1 MALCALF
8 CHIGRERV
16 YALLR
21 NALFFNLVLTLTA
34 GLLLVLALNQLVHF
48 LDQEIKC
55 AVLRVNSFLDTVKD
69 QVQLVELGV
78 LVFLDVVGIQHPE
91 LLLEFF
97 LGVRQMLGSL
107 VEFEEIRQIGPAAL
121 VSDLVDNV
129 HGQVFEDTLESHL
142 IGLVEK
148 VC

>member
-107 VEFEEIRQIGPAAL
+107 VEFEEIRQLGPAAL

>member
-1 MALCALF
+1 M
-8 CHIGRERV
+8 
-16 YALLR
+16 
-21 NALFFNLVLTLTA
+21 A
-34 GLLLVLALNQLVHF
+34 GLLLVLALNQLVYF

-55 AVLRVNSFLDTVKD
+55 AVLRVNGFLDAIKD
-69 QVQLVELGV
+69 QVQLFELRV
-78 LVFLDVVGIQHPE
+78 LVFLDVVGVQHPE

-107 VEFEEIRQIGPAAL
+107 VEFEEIRKLGPAAL